1 MAVIR
6 RRFQR
11 CGGQGHCRWASQR
24 STGTVS
30 LHSLRFDDSA
40 PSGGARRLRYVS
52 RPPCQPPSLMRD
64 PFRGDAPVAAGL
76 LTRSQLRGAS
86 WRRLYPCVY
95 VAASLPITPSL
106 RIRAAAIWMPAD
118 AVITGRS
125 AAQLWGAEL
134 ADGDDPVEISCPRR
148 IRTTPGVAIRRAQ
161 IAGDEIVNR
170 HGVALTMPLHAAS
183 EIARTSAAVDAIGWI
198 DTLARRRRLSVAD
211 LRTEATRHV
220 GEMGSR
226 QAGSTLGQ
234 ADPRGESPPESIL
247 RLAFH
252 HAGFPVPV
260 PQFSVIINGFF
271 VAESTSPG
279 RNGASPWSMTDSGT
293 AIRASC
299 TGTDPACANST
310 PRARTSIPSPVRICT
325 TCPDLSHTSARC
337 STDAAV
343 HSSEGQRRR
352 HPRFVT

>member
-1 MAVIR
+1 
-6 RRFQR
+6 
-11 CGGQGHCRWASQR
+11 
-24 STGTVS
+24 
-30 LHSLRFDDSA
+30 
-40 PSGGARRLRYVS
+40 
-52 RPPCQPPSLMRD
+52 MRD

-118 AVITGRS
+118 AVITGRP

-170 HGVALTMPLHAAS
+170 HGVALTMPLHAAW

-198 DTLARRRRLSVAD
+198 DTRRRRLPVAD

-271 VAESTSPG
+271 VARVDFAWPQWRVAVEYDGQWHGDPRQLHRDRSRLRELNAAGSYVYPVTREDMHDMP
-279 RNGASPWSMTDSGT
+279 RLIAHIGALLD
-293 AIRASC
+293 
-299 TGTDPACANST
+299 
-310 PRARTSIPSPVRICT
+310 
-325 TCPDLSHTSARC
+325 
-337 STDAAV
+337 
-343 HSSEGQRRR
+343 RRR
-352 HPRFVT
+352 RTFERRSTTSSP